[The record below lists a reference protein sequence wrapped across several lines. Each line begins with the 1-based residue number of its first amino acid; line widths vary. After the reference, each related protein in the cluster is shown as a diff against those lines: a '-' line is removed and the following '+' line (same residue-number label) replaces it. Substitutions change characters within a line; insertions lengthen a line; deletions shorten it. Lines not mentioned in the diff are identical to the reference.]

1 MLDLLFFMILGHY
14 CGDFALQTDR
24 MAREKGNSYG
34 ILTAHVLLYTI
45 VLAAF
50 IALGMFYN
58 GYNGF
63 FSLTTLLVLLAVFFI
78 HWIQDHIKA
87 RRFNGN
93 KQAYYF
99 DQAMHIL
106 VLLAVRMFVFNG

>member
-14 CGDFALQTDR
+14 CGDFAFQTDR

-34 ILTAHVLLYTI
+34 VLTAHVFLYTA
-45 VLAAF
+45 VLAFF
-50 IALGMFYN
+50 IAVGMFYN
-58 GYNGF
+58 GHNSF
-63 FSLTTLLVLLAVFFI
+63 FSLTTLLVLLAIFTV

-87 RRFNGN
+87 RWFNGS

-99 DQAMHIL
+99 DQAVHIVIL
-106 VLLAVRMFVFNG
+106 YAVRMFAFNG